1 MFLRGLYQLTT
12 GETQSYN
19 IAANDF
25 GRDQSFQYFCLK
37 YFVDHIFDNFQHLLN
52 NNLEWW
58 HNNGFFEASRAAIAA
73 KVDLPDNEYA
83 FLLIATACRAE

>member
-19 IAANDF
+19 IAAND
-25 GRDQSFQYFCLK
+25 FQYFCLK

-58 HNNGFFEASRAAIAA
+58 HDNGFFEASRAAIAA

>member
-12 GETQSYN
+12 GETQSYRYN
-19 IAANDF
+19 IAAND
-25 GRDQSFQYFCLK
+25 FQYFCLK

-58 HNNGFFEASRAAIAA
+58 HDNGFFEASRAAIAA